1 MSRPKTP
8 VYKSAQTRNG
18 ESMLTHKFMVLFT
31 EEEARA
37 IIHEAAV
44 ADRSGG
50 NLIPYVMREY
60 LLGRVVLRDGRS
72 A

>member
-18 ESMLTHKFMVLFT
+18 ESMLSHKFMVLFT
-31 EEEARA
+31 EDEARL
-37 IIHEAAV
+37 IIHMAAE

-50 NLIPYVMREY
+50 NLIHWVMREY
-60 LLGRVVLRDGRS
+60 LMGRLIPRDGRS